1 METIGE
7 KLIKL
12 RGNRSISDVANAIG
26 VTTQAIW
33 NYENDNRIPRDYIK
47 KKIAEYYNSNIE
59 DIFFNNKSND

>member
-1 METIGE
+1 MKTIGE

-33 NYENDNRIPRDYIK
+33 NYENDNRIPRDCIK
-47 KKIAEYYNSNIE
+47 KKIAEYYNSNVE
-59 DIFFNNKSND
+59 DIFFNDKSNS